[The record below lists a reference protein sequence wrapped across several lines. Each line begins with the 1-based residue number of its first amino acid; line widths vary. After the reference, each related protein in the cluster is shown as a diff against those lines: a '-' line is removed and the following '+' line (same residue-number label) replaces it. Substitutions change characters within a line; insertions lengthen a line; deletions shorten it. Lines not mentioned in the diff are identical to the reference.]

1 MAEMNGE
8 EASRPKYTRGDLVTG
23 IFLAALAGAWILAFA
38 GILIMNGVGRG

>member
-8 EASRPKYTRGDLVTG
+8 EPPRPKYTRVDLVTG
-23 IFLAALAGAWILAFA
+23 IFLAAIVGAWILAFA